1 MQKIGNNIDFN
12 FWRIVSSIIKSGS
25 YYFFSNILLAVT
37 AFVFWIFIAK
47 RFSPDNYGQVRTI
60 YAIVA
65 IISALMQFGLP
76 TYNQL
81 IFSSN
86 SNKEYSNEYG
96 KIVSLKII
104 LIVIY
109 FIIVVG
115 YFLIDNRQ
123 YNVVYI
129 AVIII
134 IFLLED
140 IVRFLA
146 GIFYGRNDF
155 NIVFKSSFI
164 SRLILL
170 FLTVVIFIA
179 DYKLSYYLF
188 ILFFANLIQFSILIS
203 YKKYQKIIFHI
214 PKLNLSKMKSLFL
227 IIFPLGLNNI
237 FNLAYDKIDL
247 PLISYYIDFQHV
259 AQYSIAYSIYTLS
272 GTVFGILLMP
282 AFNYFSNNNLYW
294 YKKKLFNRTALLI
307 ILCSFFI
314 IGCFYFLGK
323 PLIIL
328 LLGTK
333 YLTAAE
339 LLPYFSLS
347 IIFWGLNSL
356 CGIYLNAQSHFK
368 VTMYAVIAGFA
379 ANVIIDV
386 ITLPYLGIIG
396 GVIATTST
404 MLIVLIIEMFFILKF
419 IRAENENS
427 ARG

>member
-1 MQKIGNNIDFN
+1 LAKIKNREDFN
-12 FWRIVSSIIKSGS
+12 YWGAIFSIIKSGS
-25 YYFFSNILLAVT
+25 YYFFSNIFLAVT
-37 AFVFWIFIAK
+37 AFIFWIFLAK

-86 SNKEYSNEYG
+86 KEYSDEYG
-96 KIVSLKII
+96 KVVSLKII
-104 LIVIY
+104 LIVLY
-109 FIIVVG
+109 FIIVIG
-115 YFLIDNRQ
+115 YFIVDNRQ
-123 YNVVYI
+123 YNAVYI

-134 IFLLED
+134 IFFLED
-140 IVRFLA
+140 IVRYLA
-146 GIFYGRNDF
+146 GIFYGSNDF
-155 NIVFKSSFI
+155 NIVFRSSFV

-170 FLTVVIFIA
+170 ILTVVIFIA
-179 DYKLSYYLF
+179 EFKLSYYLF
-188 ILFFANLIQFSILIS
+188 ILLLANLVQFSVLITN
-203 YKKYQKIIFHI
+203 KKYQKIIFHI

-227 IIFPLGLNNI
+227 IIFPLGMNNI

-247 PLISYYIDFQHV
+247 PLISYYIDFNHV

-272 GTVFGILLMP
+272 GTVFGILLIP
-282 AFNYFSNNNLYW
+282 AFNYFSNNNIYQ
-294 YKKKLFNRTALLI
+294 YKKKLFYRTALLM

-323 PLIIL
+323 PLIIF

-333 YLTAAE
+333 YFTAAV

-368 VTMYAVIAGFA
+368 VTMYASIAGLA

-404 MLIVLIIEMFFILKF
+404 MLIVLAIEMFFILKF
-419 IRAENENS
+419 IRA
-427 ARG
+427 